1 MTPTTPVSTIG
12 DRPDPSS
19 AASRT
24 SSWVASIVDRAQA
37 GHPLCAVAVG
47 TPGSG
52 RSALLNAVHEQLR
65 RRDLPVSVGLPA
77 ADGAGPVF
85 VLADDMH
92 LWPVA
97 MFETALGMLDAGTI
111 GLIATI
117 EPRELDPNVR
127 RLRDR
132 ARPFGAVLELEALGT
147 ADVLTRASRAGLTL
161 APTTASLIRRRC
173 GGARAPIDTVLR
185 ALRSTSSSA
194 SRVIDEPG
202 ADEIA
207 VIDRVSREWHHRLLR
222 GLDPLTL
229 AVLALASVRAPLDPD
244 SVAEAAGT
252 DRAAALEAS
261 TGLAGAACYAART
274 SSSRLRPVHCVMCWE
289 TSRST
294 SYDATRSSSDCVR
307 PSSPPTPRCSRP
319 RLVSTTRGSST
330 RCWPARSTRPRRG
343 RWSSCRP
350 PIGWSRGVMTSGS

>member
-24 SSWVASIVDRAQA
+24 SSWVAGIVDRAHS

-117 EPRELDPNVR
+117 D
-127 RLRDR
+127 
-132 ARPFGAVLELEALGT
+132 
-147 ADVLTRASRAGLTL
+147 ASGMAQTNSFRNWKG
-161 APTTASLIRRRC
+161 
-173 GGARAPIDTVLR
+173 
-185 ALRSTSSSA
+185 
-194 SRVIDEPG
+194 E
-202 ADEIA
+202 EIP
-207 VIDRVSREWHHRLLR
+207 W
-222 GLDPLTL
+222 
-229 AVLALASVRAPLDPD
+229 
-244 SVAEAAGT
+244 
-252 DRAAALEAS
+252 
-261 TGLAGAACYAART
+261 
-274 SSSRLRPVHCVMCWE
+274 
-289 TSRST
+289 
-294 SYDATRSSSDCVR
+294 
-307 PSSPPTPRCSRP
+307 
-319 RLVSTTRGSST
+319 
-330 RCWPARSTRPRRG
+330 
-343 RWSSCRP
+343 
-350 PIGWSRGVMTSGS
+350 

>member
-37 GHPLCAVAVG
+37 GHPLCSVAVAS
-47 TPGSG
+47 PGSG
-52 RSALLNAVHEQLR
+52 RSGLLNAVHEQLR
-65 RRDLPVSVGLPA
+65 RLDLPVSVGLPV

-92 LWPVA
+92 LWPVP

-147 ADVLTRASRAGLTL
+147 ADVLTRATRAGLTL
-161 APTTASLIRRRC
+161 SLIH
-173 GGARAPIDTVLR
+173 I
-185 ALRSTSSSA
+185 
-194 SRVIDEPG
+194 
-202 ADEIA
+202 
-207 VIDRVSREWHHRLLR
+207 
-222 GLDPLTL
+222 
-229 AVLALASVRAPLDPD
+229 
-244 SVAEAAGT
+244 
-252 DRAAALEAS
+252 
-261 TGLAGAACYAART
+261 
-274 SSSRLRPVHCVMCWE
+274 
-289 TSRST
+289 
-294 SYDATRSSSDCVR
+294 
-307 PSSPPTPRCSRP
+307 
-319 RLVSTTRGSST
+319 
-330 RCWPARSTRPRRG
+330 
-343 RWSSCRP
+343 
-350 PIGWSRGVMTSGS
+350 